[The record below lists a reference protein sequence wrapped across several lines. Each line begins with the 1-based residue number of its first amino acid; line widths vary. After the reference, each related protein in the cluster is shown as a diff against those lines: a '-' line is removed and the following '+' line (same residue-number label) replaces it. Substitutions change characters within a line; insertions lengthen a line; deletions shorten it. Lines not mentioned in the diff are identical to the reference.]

1 MDFDWK
7 HVLKRFRNTLLRQ
20 NGILI
25 DNTSI
30 NIPILHKHLL
40 ATGLTETKV
49 SSMLAPN
56 DKQDVVLMVQLLNA
70 IAQLPQTAQPDDHP
84 NSHASRRILQLL
96 GHLYQNILEAYLE
109 TTLSLHEQLTRLS
122 AAAHLVLALYATYCG
137 DFIPIQ
143 LFFDVMSMI
152 KNAFM
157 CVAKTQIDD
166 PDGKFWLVLL
176 GTDGVEEVFG
186 KVRTMVGNDTNA
198 DEIQLA
204 NRIDGACECARI
216 LAAHPDWGGQA
227 RRLTLKPLAEQG
239 TEVTKKVDHIKPKS
253 WKGDVHVKNVVLQT
267 SWQEGRRIAEEVLLE
282 FSVASPFALM
292 DAGAGYDML
301 CPFGENKMVLVDG
314 IIAPGEAEETV
325 EEWDVDIVAEEQDQA
340 SQSVSDV
347 SAPQF
352 PDLDDRAAEEDPT
365 RLEFQRHEVWI
376 PIDDDPTAPVVRKH
390 KSTILADCMNP
401 LNSKDRLKRVRGY
414 TQYDEAAEATVEE
427 ALDVNESYL
436 AIQDPIATLVS
447 CNDLVFVAVTQVT
460 DIRITGK
467 SVHRI
472 SSARQPLELDWEW
485 DLCFESILRDIEGG
499 SVELIDPVL
508 QAGANSD
515 LQTFCFKSG
524 ELRALGAVLFE
535 RLSNRTH
542 RLPTVKASDTFPF
555 ECRVLTGSA
564 CFVCECE
571 ESTRDPETNDK
582 RCRLCH
588 SA

>member
-7 HVLKRFRNTLLRQ
+7 HVLKWFRNTLLCQ

-40 ATGLTETKV
+40 LTGLAETKV

-70 IAQLPQTAQPDDHP
+70 IAQLPQTAQPNDHP
-84 NSHASRRILQLL
+84 GSHASRRILQLL
-96 GHLYQNILEAYLE
+96 GHLYRNILEAYLE

-122 AAAHLVLALYATYCG
+122 TAAHLVLALYATYHG

-176 GTDGVEEVFG
+176 GTDALKKVFG

-198 DEIQLA
+198 DESQLA

-227 RRLTLKPLAEQG
+227 CRLTLKPLAEQG
-239 TEVTKKVDHIKPKS
+239 IEITKKVDHIKPKS
-253 WKGDVHVKNVVLQT
+253 WKGNVHVKNVILQT

-282 FSVASPFALM
+282 FSLASPFALM
-292 DAGAGYDML
+292 DAGAGYDIL

-314 IIAPGEAEETV
+314 IIAPGEAEAT
-325 EEWDVDIVAEEQDQA
+325 IEEQDVLVEVVVAEQ
-340 SQSVSDV
+340 QSMSDT
-347 SAPQF
+347 STPQF
-352 PDLDDRAAEEDPT
+352 PNMDDRAAEEDPT
-365 RLEFQRHEVWI
+365 CLEFQRHEAWI
-376 PIDDDPTAPVVRKH
+376 PIDDDPTAPVVQKH

-401 LNSKDRLKRVRGY
+401 LNSKDHLKRVQGY

-436 AIQDPIATLVS
+436 AIQDPVATLIS
-447 CNDLVFVAVTQVT
+447 CNDLVFVAVTQVI

-472 SSARQPLELDWEW
+472 STAHLREPNVHLRGQIMRLKTIDSTHQPLEPDWEW
-485 DLCFESILRDIEGG
+485 DLSFESVLRDIEGS
-499 SVELIDPVL
+499 SVELMDPIL
-508 QAGANSD
+508 QTSSTSD
-515 LQTFCFKSG
+515 LQTYCFKTE
-524 ELRALGAVLFE
+524 ELRASGAVLFE
-535 RLSNRTH
+535 HLSSCIH
-542 RLPTVKASDTFPF
+542 RLPSAKASNTFPY
-555 ECRVLTGSA
+555 
-564 CFVCECE
+564 
-571 ESTRDPETNDK
+571 
-582 RCRLCH
+582 
-588 SA
+588 